1 MEFLLMNSRIIFSLA
16 LGCVAVSALS
26 MMAQP
31 GRRGEPQ
38 AGRFG
43 WLSSLE
49 QGEARA
55 RQNGKP
61 LMVVVRCVP

>member
-1 MEFLLMNSRIIFSLA
+1 MNSRLVFSLA
-16 LGCVAVSALS
+16 LGCLALGATLVL
-26 MMAQP
+26 AQP

-38 AGRFG
+38 AGRYG

-49 QGEARA
+49 QGEAKA
-55 RQNGKP
+55 LQTGKP